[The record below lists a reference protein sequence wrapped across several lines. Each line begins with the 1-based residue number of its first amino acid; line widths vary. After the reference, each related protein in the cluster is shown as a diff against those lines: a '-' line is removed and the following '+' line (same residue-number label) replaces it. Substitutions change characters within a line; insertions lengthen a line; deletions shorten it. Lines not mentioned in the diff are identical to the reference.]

1 MTQYGLLGEQAAFRR
16 TCLSLFRREYFLN
29 TNLVNQMLTTQ
40 VCQMRPFLV
49 VCKMCA
55 NTVWPKN

>member
-1 MTQYGLLGEQAAFRR
+1 
-16 TCLSLFRREYFLN
+16 
-29 TNLVNQMLTTQ
+29 MLTTQ

-55 NTVWPKN
+55 NTLCHHHYKRPIIHIHPVRAAHKLAVAVTYKRTIGIAG